1 MQFRNMPFSEEFD
14 GDLLQRVTRFLH
26 QKGYPP
32 HLALEISIEQGVVV
46 VQGRV
51 PTFYLRQIAV
61 ECIKHVAG
69 VARVIDL
76 IKVED
81 RPGQPACDAPPH
93 VRMVDARLFT
103 DGGQHILHGGYLK
116 TPGVRSSSDSP
127 RSENR

>member
-1 MQFRNMPFSEEFD
+1 MQFSNLSPSEEFD
-14 GDLLQRVTRFLH
+14 RDLLRRVKRFLH
-26 QKGYPP
+26 QKGYAP
-32 HLALEISIEQGVVV
+32 HRTMEISIEQGVVV

-81 RPGQPACDAPPH
+81 RPGQPAYDAPPQI
-93 VRMVDARLFT
+93 RRVDARLFT
-103 DGGQHILHGGYLK
+103 DDGQHILDGGYLK
-116 TPGVRSSSDSP
+116 TPRRAVVIGQP
-127 RSENR
+127 ALGE